1 MQRRNFIKSSCTT
14 CLLAATGWM
23 LPALALT
30 GCGPAAYQVFST
42 EEKEDRLEVPADAFA
57 KGPLVLVRPKGWF
70 YSIALR
76 KHEDNTYSAL
86 LLKCTHQD
94 NQLTAASDGY
104 SCSLHGSAYNKE
116 GRVTKGPAERPLKT
130 FPVTTNANQLIIH
143 TKA

>member
-23 LPALALT
+23 LPAIALT
-30 GCGPAAYQVFST
+30 GCSPAYQVFST

-116 GRVTKGPAERPLKT
+116 GRVTKGPAERSLKT
-130 FPVTTNANQLIIH
+130 FPVTLNANQLIIH

>member
-1 MQRRNFIKSSCTT
+1 MQRRDFLRSSCTT
-14 CLLAATGWM
+14 CLLAASGWM
-23 LPALALT
+23 LPAIALT

-42 EEKEDRLEVPADAFA
+42 EERENQIEVPADAFA

-94 NQLTAASDGY
+94 NQLTASSDSF
-104 SCSLHGSAYNKE
+104 SCSLHGSTFNKE

-130 FPVTTNANQLIIH
+130 FAVTTNVKQLIIH

>member
-1 MQRRNFIKSSCTT
+1 MQRRDFLKSSCTT

-23 LPALALT
+23 LPAVALT
-30 GCGPAAYQVFST
+30 GCGPAAWQVFST
-42 EEKEDRLEVPADAFA
+42 EEREDRIEVPADTFI

-94 NQLTAASDGY
+94 NQLTASSDGF
-104 SCSLHGSAYNKE
+104 SCSLHGSVYNKE

-130 FPVTTNANQLIIH
+130 FPVTSNANQLIIH